1 MKITDKIVTS
11 VTQPQQTNVMWHNP
25 ETGELK
31 IFGNKGW
38 EVVGGNPG
46 GYPVVTVE
54 DDFNIEAEPNTFYNI
69 KNNTDSEVN
78 INFKPEEF
86 YATGKNKHI
95 MFTWDNF
102 NPDDDITIASY
113 IGGIVVEDNSIK
125 GYKYRI
131 NIDFMVLGAGIIP
144 VYLSDNIT
152 EGANIRIYYNDGY
165 GEEQILE
172 LNNIHII
179 NKDIDYLY
187 NIGITRE
194 GTTTSVPHIILEEAE
209 NDSEF
214 KYKYKHYG
222 LLNILFQAEYLYTN
236 EPIDTTTSIFINN
249 GDDYTEFPIVNKV
262 LNKDI
267 KPNNIVNEFVFNINS
282 PSNII
287 FNEKI
292 KWNNNSTPDLTKTGI
307 CTISIVNGV
316 GCYTFI

>member
-1 MKITDKIVTS
+1 MSNTKLNYIQVGD
-11 VTQPQQTNVMWHNP
+11 QTYNIGG
-25 ETGELK
+25 TG
-31 IFGNKGW
+31 GSAN
-38 EVVGGNPG
+38 G

-54 DDFNIEAEPNTFYNI
+54 DNFNIEAEPNTFYNI
-69 KNNTDSEVN
+69 KNNVDSEVS

-86 YATGKNKHI
+86 YTTGKNKHI

-102 NPDDDITIASY
+102 NPEDLISIASY
-113 IGGIVVEDNSIK
+113 IGGIVVEDNSIE
-125 GYKYRI
+125 GYKYRL
-131 NIDFMVLGAGIIP
+131 DVDASTLGAGIVP

-152 EGANIRIYYNDGY
+152 EGGNIRAYTNIL
-165 GEEQILE
+165 EEAQILE
-172 LNNIHII
+172 LNNMHII

-187 NIGITRE
+187 YISITIE
-194 GTTTSVPHIILEEAE
+194 GTTVVVPHIILEEVE

-249 GDDYTEFPIVNKV
+249 ADNYTEFPIANKV

-267 KPNNIVNEFVFNINS
+267 KPSNIANEFVFNFNS
-282 PSNII
+282 PANII
-287 FNEKI
+287 FNQKI